1 MQKSNCLLKTWLT
14 KMPVFG
20 NSGEVILILVYI
32 SKRKDLPSVLNILWV
47 FHSNF
52 SRVIKYCTI
61 ISNVQ
66 WLSSLTITIRIFYKF
81 VLYIKPRYIC
91 CHLQKKI
98 NKKLHQNFTCLKPAK
113 KYVIWLINSMKV
125 LDIHHSI
132 FLRQSRSGK
141 CHFVYGGIWSN
152 LTFSSTHQGLF
163 LLISSEICWD
173 TELIFNL
180 CYHIVV
186 LKKKKLVKLLKIAL
200 LGPYLGKNWASMGHA
215 LNETQFFENNK
226 RSS

>member
-186 LKKKKLVKLLKIAL
+186 LKKKIGKIVKNCSSRTLFGKKLGQH
-200 LGPYLGKNWASMGHA
+200 GPRPKWGSIFRK
-215 LNETQFFENNK
+215 
-226 RSS
+226 

>member
-1 MQKSNCLLKTWLT
+1 MVE

-66 WLSSLTITIRIFYKF
+66 WLPSLTITIRIFYKF

-186 LKKKKLVKLLKIAL
+186 LKKKKNR
-200 LGPYLGKNWASMGHA
+200 YNC
-215 LNETQFFENNK
+215 
-226 RSS
+226 